1 MARLCYGLAMRVQ
14 ALLSALTLLA
24 LAGCGRAAP
33 TEAQAPPAAPS
44 RWSTIITGA
53 GMALSYAPETASA
66 QTPPIRLSCARD
78 PGMFQVAVEKI
89 IPISSEDRLSVGF
102 DGAPFALAVTP
113 ESLTA
118 REGVEAAGPITQDL
132 LVMLQTARVIQGSY
146 GATRFGPYDA
156 PPAATLE
163 RFAQGCR
170 AAGVSR

>member
-1 MARLCYGLAMRVQ
+1 MRFR
-14 ALLSALTLLA
+14 ALTSVLLLA
-24 LAGCGRAAP
+24 ALAACGRGQTVDP
-33 TEAQAPPAAPS
+33 GPPAQPT
-44 RWSTIITGA
+44 RWSAIVTGA
-53 GMALSYAPETASA
+53 GMTLAYAPESPSV

-78 PGMFQVAVEKI
+78 PALFQVAVEKI

-113 ESLTA
+113 ESLEA
-118 REGVEAAGPITQDL
+118 PEGVEAAGPITEDL

-146 GATRFGPYDA
+146 GASGFGPYDA
-156 PPAATLE
+156 PPPAMLT

>member
-1 MARLCYGLAMRVQ
+1 MAMRFQ
-14 ALLSALTLLA
+14 ASLSVLALLA
-24 LAGCGRAAP
+24 LAACGPAAP
-33 TEAQAPPAAPS
+33 TGTQAPPAAPS
-44 RWSTIITGA
+44 RWSTIVTGA
-53 GMALSYAPETASA
+53 GMALTYAPESPSA

-78 PGMFQVAVEKI
+78 VFQVAVEKI

-113 ESLTA
+113 QSLTA
-118 REGVEAAGPITQDL
+118 PEGVEAAGPITQDL

-156 PPAATLE
+156 PPAAMLE
-163 RFAQGCR
+163 RFAHGCR